1 MLLLQNR
8 TFHLVVAFAMIYL
21 VWGSTYLAI
30 AYVVQTIPPF
40 FAIGS
45 RFVVAGGLLFIF
57 LRARGIKTPA
67 KLQSRNAA
75 VVGTLT
81 LGLGTSLVA
90 WAELHITSG
99 MAALL
104 VTSVP
109 FWMVLLDWT
118 MLKGEAPNRY
128 VITGL
133 VLGLGGI
140 TLLVWPE
147 LALGASST
155 NGLAVLGVVF
165 ASVSWSV
172 GSLRSKM
179 MSMPDNLFM
188 SSAVQMLAGGTAV
201 SVVGLIFG
209 EAVGFSFSALSTD
222 SILGWWYLV
231 VFGSLGGFSSYV
243 WLLRNAP
250 PKQIASYAFVN
261 PVVAV
266 ILGAWIAN
274 ETVSPRMVVAIFVLV
289 IAVGLIVVFGR
300 TKSDLK
306 TKNQA
311 K

>member
-1 MLLLQNR
+1 MPLLQNR
-8 TFHLVVAFAMIYL
+8 TFHLIVAFAMIYV

-30 AYVVQTIPPF
+30 AYAVQTIPPF

-45 RFVVAGGLLFIF
+45 RFVVAGGLLFVY
-57 LRARGIKTPA
+57 LKVRGIKTPSKA
-67 KLQSRNAA
+67 QINNAA
-75 VVGTLT
+75 VVGSLT

-90 WAELHITSG
+90 WAEQYISSG

-118 MLKGEAPNRY
+118 MLKSEAPNRY
-128 VITGL
+128 VILGL
-133 VLGLGGI
+133 ILGLGGI
-140 TLLVWPE
+140 ILLVWPE
-147 LALGASST
+147 LAMGIHSV
-155 NGLAVLGVVF
+155 NGLAVIAVVF
-165 ASVSWSV
+165 ASISWSV

-179 MSMPDNLFM
+179 ISMPDNLFM

-201 SVVGLIFG
+201 SVLGLIVG
-209 EAVGFSFSALSTD
+209 ESVGFSFSSMSTH
-222 SILGWWYLV
+222 SISGWWYLV
-231 VFGSLGGFSSYV
+231 IFGSLGGFSSYV

-266 ILGAWIAN
+266 ILGAWLAN
-274 ETVSPRMVVAIFVLV
+274 EAVMPRMVVAIFILV

-300 TKSDLK
+300 TKSDPK
-306 TKNQA
+306 IKNQPD
-311 K
+311 